1 MKSKIIIFSVIAFS
15 SLACQNDPPEE
26 QENLAEAKVAKID
39 SLANRYLELGRFS
52 GAIVVAKGESVFYQ
66 NYFGLAD
73 YENNQ
78 SFSDRTTFKIG
89 AVSELVT
96 SSIIQQMADDG
107 KIDLTD
113 SISTHIPEINAGFT
127 VGELLNHQAN
137 LPSIQSIQESNPE
150 VEYATIAFANLAT
163 NSSETSER
171 SDLGYNILG
180 LLIEEV
186 SGQSFQENVEQYAE
200 ERGLENTYFQ
210 AEDSTMA
217 TGYLYNN
224 YRGNGMELH
233 ESPAYNPDVKFS
245 SGGIK
250 STAQDVVKII
260 NDTSKKAV
268 ELDGYLPNDGFSYA
282 VNRSTASDTTIVV
295 LSNRRHPV
303 AREIIT
309 SARAILQGK
318 DYQLPLLREPVAVDP
333 AVLKSYTGT
342 YTMNENMSFSVIHE
356 NDSLFV
362 LMGPNRI
369 PVIPQSSN
377 QFYMEQ
383 NDAAIRFLRD
393 DSNAVTG
400 VMLLDGFLEGN
411 VAKRVEE

>member
-200 ERGLENTYFQ
+200 ER
-210 AEDSTMA
+210 
-217 TGYLYNN
+217 
-224 YRGNGMELH
+224 
-233 ESPAYNPDVKFS
+233 
-245 SGGIK
+245 
-250 STAQDVVKII
+250 
-260 NDTSKKAV
+260 
-268 ELDGYLPNDGFSYA
+268 
-282 VNRSTASDTTIVV
+282 
-295 LSNRRHPV
+295 
-303 AREIIT
+303 
-309 SARAILQGK
+309 
-318 DYQLPLLREPVAVDP
+318 
-333 AVLKSYTGT
+333 
-342 YTMNENMSFSVIHE
+342 
-356 NDSLFV
+356 
-362 LMGPNRI
+362 
-369 PVIPQSSN
+369 
-377 QFYMEQ
+377 
-383 NDAAIRFLRD
+383 
-393 DSNAVTG
+393 
-400 VMLLDGFLEGN
+400 
-411 VAKRVEE
+411 

>member
-1 MKSKIIIFSVIAFS
+1 MINKGIVFIVTAFS
-15 SLACQNDPPEE
+15 LFACQNDPPEG
-26 QENLAEAKVAKID
+26 QEKLAEAKVVKID

-52 GAIVVAKGESVFYQ
+52 GAIAVAKGESVFYQ

-78 SFSDRTTFKIG
+78 SFSDRTAFKVG
-89 AVSELVT
+89 VVSELAT
-96 SSIIQQMADDG
+96 ANIIRRMVDDE
-107 KIDLTD
+107 KISLTD
-113 SISTHIPEINAGFT
+113 SISAYIPAINASFT
-127 VGELLNHQAN
+127 VGDLLNHQAN
-137 LPSIQSIQESNPE
+137 LSSIQSIQESNPE
-150 VEYATIAFANLAT
+150 VEYSTVTYANLAL
-163 NSSETSER
+163 NSTETSER

-186 SGQSFQENVEQYAE
+186 SGQNFQANVEQYAQE
-200 ERGLENTYFQ
+200 LGLVNTYFQ
-210 AEDSTMA
+210 TEDSIA
-217 TGYLYNN
+217 AVGYLYNN

-233 ESPAYNPDVKFS
+233 KSPDYNLDIAFS

-250 STAQDVVKII
+250 STTKDVVKII
-260 NDTSKKAV
+260 NDTPEKAV

-282 VNRSTASDTTIVV
+282 ISGSAASDTTIVV

-303 AREIIT
+303 AREITT
-309 SARAILQGK
+309 SVRAILQDEG
-318 DYQLPLLREPVAVDP
+318 YQLPLLREPVAIDS
-333 AVLKSYTGT
+333 AVLKSYAGT
-342 YTMNENMSFSVIHE
+342 YAMNENMSFTVINE

-369 PVIPQSSN
+369 PVIPQSDN

-383 NDAAIRFLRD
+383 NDAAMRFLRD

-400 VMLLDGFLEGN
+400 VMLLDGFLDGN
-411 VAKRVEE
+411 IAKKVEE

>member
-1 MKSKIIIFSVIAFS
+1 MINKGIIFLVTAFS
-15 SLACQNDPPEE
+15 VFVCQNNPPEKTD
-26 QENLAEAKVAKID
+26 NLSEAKVAKID

-52 GAIVVAKGESVFYQ
+52 GAIVAAKGESVFYQ

-78 SFSDRTTFKIG
+78 SFSDRTAFKVE

-96 SSIIQQMADDG
+96 ANIIRRLVDG
-107 KIDLTD
+107 GKVNLMD
-113 SISTHIPEINAGFT
+113 SISTHVPAINASFT
-127 VGELLNHQAN
+127 VGDLLNHQAN
-137 LPSIQSIQESNPE
+137 LPSIQSIQEKNPE
-150 VEYATIAFANLAT
+150 VEYSTVTYANLAL
-163 NSSETSER
+163 NSAEASER
-171 SDLGYNILG
+171 SNLEYNILG

-186 SGQSFQENVEQYAE
+186 SGQSFQTNVAQYTQE
-200 ERGLENTYFQ
+200 LGLENTYFQ
-210 AEDSTMA
+210 AEDSTVA

-233 ESPAYNPDVKFS
+233 KSPDYNLDIAFS

-260 NDTSKKAV
+260 DDTPEKAV

-282 VNRSTASDTTIVV
+282 VNRSSVSDTTIVI

-303 AREIIT
+303 AREITT
-309 SARAILQGK
+309 SIRAILQGK
-318 DYQLPLLREPVAVDP
+318 DYRLPLSREPVAVDP
-333 AVLKSYTGT
+333 EVLKSYAGT
-342 YTMNENMSFSVIHE
+342 YAMNENMSFTVINE

-362 LMGPNRI
+362 LMGPSRI
-369 PVIPQSSN
+369 PIIPQADN
-377 QFYMEQ
+377 QLYMEQ
-383 NDAAIRFLRD
+383 NDAAMRFLKD
-393 DSNAVTG
+393 ASDSVTG

-411 VAKRVEE
+411 IAKKVEK